1 MFRFDRKQKHE
12 APAKKNLSVVS
23 AKGLTSGQTMFLSIV
38 IGFSLGMVGLIAL
51 ALMVW
56 LSNTVIGVDAQAK
69 HGISM
74 IDSSRLGGL
83 AIVLFL
89 VTMILIQPLGL
100 ITPFA
105 GATFALSNPPS
116 FVLPVVI
123 FGALGLGDDLG
134 IVLKPTIRL
143 TVMSVVALSVF
154 LVHPD
159 LMPWRLLSS
168 SIREIQG
175 ISQLFAI
182 FSSLVLVGYIN
193 AGNMTDG
200 ANGLFS
206 GICLSFFVI
215 SWALTGEP
223 LYLYIT
229 LALVS
234 FFTVNI
240 LTGRIILGDL
250 GAYSLAAMSV
260 FSAFNLFNQGL
271 VIANLGDT

>member
-1 MFRFDRKQKHE
+1 
-12 APAKKNLSVVS
+12 
-23 AKGLTSGQTMFLSIV
+23 MFLSIV

-105 GATFALSNPPS
+105 GATFALSNLPS

-134 IVLKPTIRL
+134 IVLKPIIRL

-200 ANGLFS
+200 ANGLFFWY
-206 GICLSFFVI
+206 LSLIFR
-215 SWALTGEP
+215 
-223 LYLYIT
+223 Y
-229 LALVS
+229 
-234 FFTVNI
+234 
-240 LTGRIILGDL
+240 ILGTYWRTTL
-250 GAYSLAAMSV
+250 SLYNSS
-260 FSAFNLFNQGL
+260 FSQLFHSEYTDRQDHSGRL
-271 VIANLGDT
+271 RSL